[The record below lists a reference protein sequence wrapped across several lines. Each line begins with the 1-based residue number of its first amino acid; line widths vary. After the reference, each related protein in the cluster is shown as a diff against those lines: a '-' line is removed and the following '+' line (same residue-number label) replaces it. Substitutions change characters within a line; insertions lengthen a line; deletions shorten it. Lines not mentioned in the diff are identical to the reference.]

1 MSHNIRCADA
11 STQIDECD
19 CDCKKMLHGVN
30 KFRRPISFNHENS
43 VIEGVLT
50 KWSDELLSGIANNDS
65 QHSDMQYAKYV
76 AEFAGKKLIEFE
88 TQNRGN
94 WSTVSGVL
102 NSAYIELVDNLT
114 GVAADKIASVIIG
127 ESSETE
133 GEIEKIREQICLVIK
148 YKHLVCVICAVLLEF
163 YEKVDELTDE
173 MAHELASNIVDS
185 VVEKVEKDKKI
196 QIKKYVKDAIRK
208 ILEHALKKL
217 FKTLT
222 TKMREIAIPLP
233 WGDELA
239 LRVIGVLTCPDPEKH
254 FEVIKYCLKPLLE
267 ECLREHIKDQ
277 LPEDWRVFLESLSER
292 IEQIE
297 ACISRAQVTAPGRT
311 AMSLQ

>member
-30 KFRRPISFNHENS
+30 KFRHPISFNHENS
-43 VIEGVLT
+43 VIEDVLT

-127 ESSETE
+127 ESSEPE
-133 GEIEKIREQICLVIK
+133 EKIKAREQIRLILK
-148 YKHLVCVICAVLLEF
+148 YSHLVCVICAALLEF
-163 YEKVDELTDE
+163 YQKVGELTDK
-173 MAHELASNIVDS
+173 MAQELARNIVDS

-233 WGDELA
+233 WGNELA
-239 LRVIGVLTCPDPEKH
+239 LRIIGVLSCPDPEKH
-254 FEVIKYCLKPLLE
+254 FEVMKYCLKPLVE
-267 ECLREHIKDQ
+267 ECLRESIKDQ

-297 ACISRAQVTAPGRT
+297 ASRSRAQVTVP
-311 AMSLQ
+311 